1 MVMINENIEEAKK
14 SVDTVSELSFK
25 SEFEW
30 IEALINFRI
39 RELCDDINEVSL
51 PEIPNLTKGVSSYF
65 DILIEFEVSTLE
77 RIALSLAF
85 AAQTSPQYLDY
96 LYTKNKYTDQVFTE
110 FGVQIVQG
118 KSIIPTW
125 KTTFFLFSGNDVNA
139 HFSLLPIVYA
149 ESNLYLNNLLVF
161 PTDAEANPFLT
172 PLQLSSESV
181 HKWSYPEEIKRL
193 ANKDFSADRITSPL
207 DWSDLFVNE
216 ETENGLHQF
225 RLWLRHEDEMRL
237 RPKLAK
243 HLNKGVRVL
252 FYGPS
257 GTGKTLTAS
266 LIGKEFN
273 LPVYRIDLSQMVSK
287 WIGETEKNLARV
299 FDTAERENWVLF
311 FDEADALFSSRGE
324 VSSSNDRHAN
334 QQVSFLLQRVENYD
348 GVIVMA
354 TNLKDNIDTAF
365 LRRFQLTIEF
375 PMPEASIRTKIWENL
390 LRDTFP
396 LHDDVDLNRIGA
408 NYELTGGSMKNI
420 FRSVMLRV
428 FDKKE
433 DERSIV
439 MSDLTSAIEQEMQK
453 SGVYLIQKKY

>member
-1 MVMINENIEEAKK
+1 
-14 SVDTVSELSFK
+14 
-25 SEFEW
+25 
-30 IEALINFRI
+30 
-39 RELCDDINEVSL
+39 
-51 PEIPNLTKGVSSYF
+51 
-65 DILIEFEVSTLE
+65 
-77 RIALSLAF
+77 
-85 AAQTSPQYLDY
+85 
-96 LYTKNKYTDQVFTE
+96 
-110 FGVQIVQG
+110 
-118 KSIIPTW
+118 
-125 KTTFFLFSGNDVNA
+125 
-139 HFSLLPIVYA
+139 
-149 ESNLYLNNLLVF
+149 
-161 PTDAEANPFLT
+161 
-172 PLQLSSESV
+172 
-181 HKWSYPEEIKRL
+181 
-193 ANKDFSADRITSPL
+193 
-207 DWSDLFVNE
+207 
-216 ETENGLHQF
+216 
-225 RLWLRHEDEMRL
+225 
-237 RPKLAK
+237 
-243 HLNKGVRVL
+243 
-252 FYGPS
+252 
-257 GTGKTLTAS
+257 
-266 LIGKEFN
+266 
-273 LPVYRIDLSQMVSK
+273 MVSK